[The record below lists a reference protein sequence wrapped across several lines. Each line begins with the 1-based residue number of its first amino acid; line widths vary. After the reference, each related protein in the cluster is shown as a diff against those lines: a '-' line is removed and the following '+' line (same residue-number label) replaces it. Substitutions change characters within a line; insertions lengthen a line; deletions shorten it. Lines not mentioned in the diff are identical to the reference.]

1 MGGELEGRAGDYL
14 TADQL
19 TLFSSADRYAPN
31 VLVYPFGDWY
41 GTLQP
46 EEVEYFMESVL
57 GVEGE
62 DSLSGPQSPLWRG
75 SWFDHPG
82 VPKVVNQEE
91 TGIGSREESVLG
103 IASTV
108 EIEGLVERQR
118 LRNRLELELARAER
132 DGLPDVRGARG
143 EPEGDVEESWG
154 MDLDKLGKGD

>member
-1 MGGELEGRAGDYL
+1 VDYYL
-14 TADQL
+14 AADQL
-19 TLFSSADRYAPN
+19 TLCPSAGRYAPN

-46 EEVEYFMESVL
+46 EEVESFMDSLL

-82 VPKVVNQEE
+82 VPKEVNHDEE
-91 TGIGSREESVLG
+91 TGREENVFR
-103 IASTV
+103 IASTM
-108 EIEGLVERQR
+108 ETEGLGVQR

-132 DGLPDVRGARG
+132 DGLADGRGAKG
-143 EPEGDVEESWG
+143 ELGADVEESWG
-154 MDLDKLGKGD
+154 MDLDKLARGD

>member
-1 MGGELEGRAGDYL
+1 VDDYL

-46 EEVEYFMESVL
+46 EEVESFMESLL

-62 DSLSGPQSPLWRG
+62 GSLSGPQSPLWRG

-82 VPKVVNQEE
+82 VPKEINQEE
-91 TGIGSREESVLG
+91 TGIGSSEENLLG
-103 IASTV
+103 IASTM
-108 EIEGLVERQR
+108 EIEGLEGQR
-118 LRNRLELELARAER
+118 LRNRLELELVRAER
-132 DGLPDVRGARG
+132 DGLPDGRGAKR
-143 EPEGDVEESWG
+143 ESEGDVEESWG
-154 MDLDKLGKGD
+154 MDLDKLGRGD

>member
-1 MGGELEGRAGDYL
+1 MREYVRQRGLERSVIVGEVSHVGGH
-14 TADQL
+14 
-19 TLFSSADRYAPN
+19 RYAPN

-46 EEVEYFMESVL
+46 EEVESFMESLL
-57 GVEGE
+57 GVEGK

-82 VPKVVNQEE
+82 VPKEINQEE
-91 TGIGSREESVLG
+91 TGVGSREENVLG

-108 EIEGLVERQR
+108 GIKGLEGQR

-132 DGLPDVRGARG
+132 DGLPNGRGDRG
-143 EPEGDVEESWG
+143 GPEGDVEESWG
-154 MDLDKLGKGD
+154 MDLDKLGTGD

>member
-1 MGGELEGRAGDYL
+1 VDDYL

-19 TLFSSADRYAPN
+19 TLFPSAGRYAPN

-46 EEVEYFMESVL
+46 EEVESFMDSLL

-82 VPKVVNQEE
+82 VPKVVEE
-91 TGIGSREESVLG
+91 TGIGGGEENVFG
-103 IASTV
+103 VAST
-108 EIEGLVERQR
+108 EGLEVQR
-118 LRNRLELELARAER
+118 LHNRLELELARAER
-132 DGLPDVRGARG
+132 DGLPDGRGVKG
-143 EPEGDVEESWG
+143 ESEADVEESWG
-154 MDLDKLGKGD
+154 MDLDKLARGD